1 MGCKVRCIA
10 VLVVTLLCTAM
21 VPSTAALVIILPAI
35 WFYAFRPLS
44 TIERVMFLLAA
55 ITIIGQNYVV
65 LRSGAFRFRQEDILG
80 MPYYEPLMWGFYAL
94 SIKRWVYDRKDVLS
108 PVGRRNIAAFLL
120 TGLVFGL
127 LSVNSVLLTLAS
139 SALLLLLF
147 FWFHDKTDLRAAGY
161 ALGMGLAV
169 ELFGVH
175 TGQWSYPSP
184 VLLGLPLWSVSMWL
198 SVGILFNRFLFPVS
212 TWFVQKISAKHPS

>member
-10 VLVVTLLCTAM
+10 VLIVTLLCTAM
-21 VPSTAALVIILPAI
+21 VPSSAALVVILPAI
-35 WFYAFRPLS
+35 WFCAFKPLS
-44 TIERVMFLLAA
+44 KIERVIFLLAT
-55 ITIIGQNYVV
+55 ITIIGQNYMV
-65 LRSGAFRFRQEDILG
+65 LRSGTFRFRQEDILG

-108 PVGRRNIAAFLL
+108 PVGRRNIVAFLL

-127 LSVNSVLLTLAS
+127 LSFNSLFLTLAS
-139 SALLLLLF
+139 SALVLFLF
-147 FWFHDKTDLRAAGY
+147 FWFHDRTDLRAASY

-169 ELFGVH
+169 ELLGVH
-175 TGQWSYPSP
+175 TGQWTYPSP

-198 SVGILFNRFLFPVS
+198 SVGILFNRFLLPVS
-212 TWFVQKISAKHPS
+212 AWFVEKMSAKHVS